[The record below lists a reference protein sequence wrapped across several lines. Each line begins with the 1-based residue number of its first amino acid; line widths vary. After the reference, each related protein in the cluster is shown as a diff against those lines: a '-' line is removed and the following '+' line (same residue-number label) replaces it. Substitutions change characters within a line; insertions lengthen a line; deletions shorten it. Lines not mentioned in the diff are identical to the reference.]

1 MIVIVDYGLGNLGS
15 IANMLKKIGA
25 EVIISSK
32 DEEIY
37 RADKLI
43 LPGVGSFDAGMERLK
58 ASGLIPILEEK
69 VFSAETP
76 LLGICLGMQLLTKE
90 SEEGSQAGLGWID
103 GRTVKFD
110 TISSPEKLRL
120 PHMGWNLVS
129 PKKETDLFIP
139 IDGEIRFYFLH
150 SYHVICRN
158 EDDVLSMTNYGYD
171 FVSSFQKDHIIGV
184 QFHPEKSHRFGMN
197 FMKHFAEW

>member
-1 MIVIVDYGLGNLGS
+1 MIVIVDYGLGNVGS
-15 IANMLKKIGA
+15 IANMLKRIGA

-32 DEEIY
+32 DEEIH

-43 LPGVGSFDAGMERLK
+43 LPGVGSFDEGMERLK

-69 VFSAETP
+69 VLSAETP

-103 GRTVKFD
+103 AQTVRFCADGVSRT
-110 TISSPEKLRL
+110 LRL
-120 PHMGWNLVS
+120 PHMGWNSVS
-129 PKKETDLFIP
+129 PKKETDLFVP

-150 SYHVICRN
+150 SYHVICHN

-197 FMKHFAEW
+197 FMKHFAKW